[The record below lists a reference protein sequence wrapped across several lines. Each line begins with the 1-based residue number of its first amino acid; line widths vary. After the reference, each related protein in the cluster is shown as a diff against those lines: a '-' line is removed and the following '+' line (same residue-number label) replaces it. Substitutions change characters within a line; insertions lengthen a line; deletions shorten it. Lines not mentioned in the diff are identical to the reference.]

1 MITTNTGAK
10 KIEGTD
16 NWREIFDAH
25 NDSVDALNS
34 NIVQKLLTPSSAF
47 AIPAEGNSVSY
58 DMDGPTADHELIRWN
73 FSSSAENSP
82 PASLQ
87 WDTYAG
93 YFTITNNGGTTAETI
108 KPVFGIPVGKTI
120 TTHTF

>member
-25 NDSVDALNS
+25 NDSVTAHDKVLNDK
-34 NIVQKLLTPSSAF
+34 IMTPSAAF
-47 AIPAEGNSVSY
+47 AIPASGSSVSY
-58 DMDGPTADHELIRWN
+58 DMDGLTVDHELLRWN